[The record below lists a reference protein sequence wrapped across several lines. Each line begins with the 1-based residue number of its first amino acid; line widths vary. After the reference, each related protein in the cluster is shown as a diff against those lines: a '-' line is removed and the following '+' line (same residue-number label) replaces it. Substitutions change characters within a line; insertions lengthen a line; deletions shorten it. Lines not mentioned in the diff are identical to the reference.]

1 MQHFLRFRIL
11 VGFGLFAL
19 GACTSL
25 APPPANDT
33 VAEYIIGPGD
43 TLNVF
48 VYRDPEF
55 SAEVP
60 VRPDGRIS
68 TPLVPDI
75 MALGK
80 TPAQVGEQI
89 RERLKKYVTDPLVT
103 VMVTGFGGPLDRQIK
118 IIGEVAQPMAVPYR
132 AQMSM
137 LDLMIMAKGLTR
149 FADGNRAVIVRHVA
163 DHTNTYGVRLDDL
176 LKDGDITQNVGLQP
190 GDTVFIPQAWF

>member
-1 MQHFLRFRIL
+1 MQHYLRLRL
-11 VGFGLFAL
+11 LMGFGLFAL

-25 APPPANDT
+25 PPPPANDT
-33 VAEYIIGPGD
+33 VAAYIIGPGD

-80 TPAQVGEQI
+80 TPAQVGEEI

-118 IIGEVAQPMAVPYR
+118 IIGEVSQPMAVPYR
-132 AQMSM
+132 AQMSV

-176 LKDGDITQNVGLQP
+176 LKDGDIGQNVALQP